1 METSVTKRTIGGG
14 AALAALLLILLSG
27 PLSAQEAAPETQK
40 TQDKAYHEPVGTR
53 LISIATPYTVKRRNL
68 EVLFM
73 HRFRQSVQ
81 DGDSHTLWGLDSG
94 ADVGIGLAW
103 GLTSRADVSLLRSSF
118 QEDFE
123 LAGKFLTFE
132 QSESVPLSVAVRA
145 GVDRLRR
152 PGAVDPTRPFAQVVV
167 SRRLAHG
174 FNVLIAPSWV
184 RDTERLHNAFN
195 VPVGLTLLLP
205 GDHLVEIEVIPK
217 SRDLD
222 GSVTAWHVA
231 FSKELGGHI
240 FKLVLGNSRALTV
253 DQMLGGDFAG
263 GFESRDVRLGFNL
276 IRNFGPP

>member
-1 METSVTKRTIGGG
+1 METSVTKRTIVVG
-14 AALAALLLILLSG
+14 AALAVLLAAG
-27 PLSAQEAAPETQK
+27 ALSAQDAAPRTEEKQETQE
-40 TQDKAYHEPVGTR
+40 KAYHEPVGTR

-123 LAGKFLTFE
+123 LAGKFLAFE
-132 QSESVPLSVAVRA
+132 QSEHMPLSIAVRA
-145 GVDRLRR
+145 GADRLRR
-152 PGAVDPTRPFAQVVV
+152 VGAVDPTRPFAQVVV

-174 FNVLIAPSWV
+174 FNVLLAPSWV

-195 VPVGLTLLLP
+195 VPVGLTFLLP

-217 SRDLD
+217 NRDLD
-222 GSVTAWHVA
+222 GSVAAWHIA

-240 FKLVLGNSRALTV
+240 FKILLGNSRAMTV
-253 DQMLGGDFAG
+253 DQILGGDFAG
-263 GFESRDVRLGFNL
+263 GFERGDVRLGFNL
-276 IRNFGPP
+276 IRNFGS